1 MDLKNPKYNPFFVK
15 DYFIFEYGA
24 IPSEVR
30 EKFIKKVLKRKGAFS
45 QKNIRLLQFLEN
57 TVRSGKFDE
66 NEYSGLIDFMV
77 VSSRMLD
84 CHKSRLIKQLRE
96 FYFGWEVIKGESEIE
111 TIRRRFSAGML
122 REARTELIQLEKK
135 IPDQKCSAEQN
146 TQLYEIYEKLFQY
159 YYFTRDLRRTNL
171 YFGRARK
178 LCKRILSSKSLS
190 MHKAEIKARFTLLIS
205 YKLTMNRFKRGNLEM
220 ALKQLTGL
228 LNSDKNAIPA
238 NLRCRIYHRCGL
250 LFNILRDKENSI
262 KAFLSARELAAKHNF
277 EAEFILSESFLK
289 IRNFT
294 DNNHLAA
301 EYLEFH
307 KNNFPKMLKARTD
320 VSQLLEFELNYLR
333 FLIYASD
340 PLAEE
345 ITSDYLSR
353 QILYSRKADALN
365 SWYLELSDQHSSS
378 VFEWKKN
385 GERYSV
391 NVDKNILSAFTEMN
405 RISVRKFSN
414 IYSANVQAILYI
426 NIAEQEFWKC
436 TKADFFLAES
446 NIKKLERIMRLY
458 NINISS
464 SWIESAKLGLK
475 IFEMLEK
482 QNAERVYKRFSRAI
496 TRFISKIKSRTQ
508 SFNIA
513 SDLAKLL
520 FINEALRVRKLDE
533 EINGFISWIAEVH
546 PDVLLSINQGLR

>member
-15 DYFIFEYGA
+15 DYFLFEYGS
-24 IPSEVR
+24 IPADVR
-30 EKFIKKVLKRKGAFS
+30 NEFRKKVLKRKGS
-45 QKNIRLLQFLEN
+45 PEQKNLKLIEYLERI
-57 TVRSGKFDE
+57 VDSGRFDE
-66 NEYSGLIDFMV
+66 LEYDELHNRLFISR
-77 VSSRMLD
+77 RMLD
-84 CHKSRLIKQLRE
+84 CHKARLIKQLRE
-96 FYFGWEVIKGESEIE
+96 FYFGWEDIQGESELE
-111 TIRRRFSAGML
+111 AIRRRFSAGML
-122 REARTELIQLEKK
+122 REARTELIKLEKK
-135 IPDQKCSAEQN
+135 LLDQKKTSE
-146 TQLYEIYEKLFQY
+146 TSLLLFEVYEKLFQY
-159 YYFTRDLRRTNL
+159 YYFARDLRRTNF
-171 YFGRARK
+171 YFGKARK
-178 LCKRILSSKSLS
+178 ISEMIQSSKSLTVYK
-190 MHKAEIKARFTLLIS
+190 HEIRARFTLLLS

-228 LNSDKNAIPA
+228 LNADKNTIPA

-250 LFNILRDKENSI
+250 LYNILRDKENSI
-262 KAFLSARELAAKHNF
+262 KAFQSARELAQKYNF

-307 KNNFPKMLKARTD
+307 KKNFPKMLKVRTD

-333 FLIYASD
+333 FLIYSSD
-340 PLAEE
+340 PLAED
-345 ITSDYLSR
+345 ITSDYLAR

-378 VFEWKKN
+378 VFEWKKS
-385 GERYSV
+385 GEMYSV
-391 NVDKNILSAFTEMN
+391 SVDKNILSAFTEMN

-436 TKADFFLAES
+436 TKADFILAET
-446 NIKKLERIMRLY
+446 NIKRLERIMKLY

-475 IFEMLEK
+475 VFEMLEK
-482 QNAERVYKRFSRAI
+482 QNAERVYRRFSGAV
-496 TRFISKIKSRTQ
+496 TRFISKIMSRTQ

-520 FINEALRVRKLDE
+520 FIKDALKVEKLDD
-533 EINGFISWIAEVH
+533 EITGLIKWINENH
-546 PDVLLSINQGLR
+546 PDVLSSVNQSLR